1 MAAIQID
8 GDITSIV
15 IEKDE
20 EGKEEIN
27 GGGFGI
33 SVKGNITSNKN
44 AIQVGQ
50 E

>member
-15 IEKDE
+15 IDNDT
-20 EGKEEIN
+20 GEIN

-33 SVKGNITSNKN
+33 SVKGNITSYKN